1 MKERTIPD
9 SGIRLACVAIG
20 IAFGLVL
27 ATPAL
32 ASDANGNYAIRG
44 IGSQDCK
51 TLTDRLA
58 QDKDIGV
65 PLASWMLGYMSAVN
79 RYEQTTFDITPI
91 TDVRALTNIAVALC
105 AKHPTARF
113 EVVLADML
121 RALSR
126 ARVRSDSPIV
136 DMKSGDATASLRQET
151 LLLVQQRLNERGVL
165 KGKPDGS
172 FGPQTEAA
180 LKDYQKAEKLP
191 VTGVA
196 DSATVIRLLIE
207 QAPKEP
213 PPKAPPPKKR

>member
-1 MKERTIPD
+1 MAD
-9 SGIRLACVAIG
+9 SGIRLAGLAAAIAG
-20 IAFGLVL
+20 VFVL

-32 ASDANGNYAIRG
+32 ASDVKGNYAIRG
-44 IGSQDCK
+44 VGSQDCK
-51 TLTDRLA
+51 TLTERLS
-58 QDKDIGV
+58 QDKDLGV

-79 RYEQTTFDITPI
+79 RYEPTTFDITPV

-105 AKHPTARF
+105 TKHPTTRF

-121 RALSR
+121 RALGR
-126 ARVRSDSPIV
+126 ARVRSDSPMV

-151 LLLVQQRLNERGVL
+151 LLLGQQRLNERGVL

-207 QAPKEP
+207 QAPNEP
-213 PPKAPPPKKR
+213 PPKAPPPKRR